1 MARNKEVNFYNESKV
16 ARMITKICNESD
28 KSQAEI
34 SQEMGFD
41 KPNVI
46 TMMKQGRINMP
57 LSRIPSFCKATDSD
71 ATELLNAVLEENHPE
86 ILDVLGEVKGIAL
99 SKSEAVFLKI
109 RRDVKKEAE
118 KESGHIMIWEVDA
131 KSKERL
137 EKHLKTH
144 LIAG

>member
-1 MARNKEVNFYNESKV
+1 MARNKEVSFYKESKV

-41 KPNVI
+41 KANVI

-71 ATELLNAVLEENHPE
+71 ATELLDAVLEENHPE

-99 SKSEAVFLKI
+99 NKSEAAFLKV
-109 RRDVKKEAE
+109 RRSVKREAE
-118 KESGHIMIWEVDA
+118 EEAGHIMTWKVDA
-131 KSKERL
+131 KSRERL
-137 EKHLKTH
+137 EKHLKTQ